1 VHAELSWQGRTGS
14 VSVDGAIVA
23 TMRRALL
30 RERAEVDLG
39 SAPWVLATGEG
50 FWKHLLGVLYLSQAL
65 GSASGNYVRSDFL
78 W

>member
-1 VHAELSWQGRTGS
+1 
-14 VSVDGAIVA
+14 
-23 TMRRALL
+23 MRRALL